1 MVKKYIFKMLIS
13 IINATDLG
21 GKFYKLSA
29 ASFHRKYLVD
39 RDTDK
44 QIIQK
49 RILLFLKKIKESMV
63 LTENLIR
70 LGSANDGGYVMY
82 SKLWKDTSVISCG
95 IGGNASFDFA
105 VSGLVKSVFMFD
117 HTIEEMQDLK
127 PNMHFRKIGL
137 GVVSEKSF
145 ISIPDIASNYDIK
158 KCILKIDIEGME
170 WAIFDSLNLDFLKLF
185 DQIIVEFHNL
195 FEIASDIKGDLYLNV
210 LDKLIS
216 GFNIINVHPNNWG
229 EFRIL
234 CGVPFVD
241 TLEVTFLNKEIE
253 IIPSLDPLD
262 LNQPN
267 NPDELEFTLFK
278 NSR

>member
-1 MVKKYIFKMLIS
+1 MLIS

>member
-1 MVKKYIFKMLIS
+1 
-13 IINATDLG
+13 
-21 GKFYKLSA
+21 
-29 ASFHRKYLVD
+29 
-39 RDTDK
+39 
-44 QIIQK
+44 
-49 RILLFLKKIKESMV
+49 
-63 LTENLIR
+63 
-70 LGSANDGGYVMY
+70 
-82 SKLWKDTSVISCG
+82 
-95 IGGNASFDFA
+95 
-105 VSGLVKSVFMFD
+105 
-117 HTIEEMQDLK
+117 
-127 PNMHFRKIGL
+127 
-137 GVVSEKSF
+137 
-145 ISIPDIASNYDIK
+145 
-158 KCILKIDIEGME
+158 ME

-253 IIPSLDPLD
+253 MIPSLDPLD